1 MLQAHQLCAGL
12 LAAALLSAAPAG
24 WAQEPGAAY
33 PDDAWGLERQ
43 MQQVA
48 RAYYAGNPREF
59 ERRAR
64 QFALPRPEAW
74 MGRVFGADRAEPLAE
89 DYRRH
94 FRSFQAELARALARS
109 GSRDSGSLQAWPAE
123 DLPNASRVAPRPDA
137 PVPQEAVRVQ
147 RFQFRLGDEGA
158 KSPRWMD
165 SFVYEGGAFR
175 FIGRGAFPFWDYPLV
190 VGMGSSSAS
199 GR

>member
-1 MLQAHQLCAGL
+1 MGL
-12 LAAALLSAAPAG
+12 LAAAALLWAAPAG
-24 WAQEPGAAY
+24 PAQDLGAAY

-43 MQQVA
+43 MQQLA
-48 RAYYAGNPREF
+48 RAYYAGDTREF

-64 QFALPRPEAW
+64 QFALPGPEAW
-74 MGRVFGADRAEPLAE
+74 MGRVFGAERAEPLAE

-94 FRSFQAELARALARS
+94 FRSFQSALARALARS
-109 GSRDSGSLQAWPAE
+109 RSRDSRGLRAWPAE
-123 DLPNASRVAPRPDA
+123 DLPSASRAAPRPDA
-137 PVPQEAVRVQ
+137 PVPQEPVRVQ
-147 RFQFRLGDEGA
+147 RFQFSLGDAG
-158 KSPRWMD
+158 KPSSRWMD